1 MWPWMPTVIRGLSR
15 SPCAASWTALP
26 GRHFRNT
33 SPSTSRS
40 TARSWQV
47 PSRGS
52 WSLIWPR
59 LISWIG
65 QLPRSFSRQPGCC
78 CPPGVNPSCAR
89 RGGRCADCLRK
100 PGWTSNASWTQ
111 TTGLRRGGYAS
122 PCPARPSTAS
132 RIHRDYV
139 GRLRHRGSA
148 VLLSGSRRVPASVRP
163 PVPRSGWVGTDS
175 NVVAGLRHSSW
186 RPANEVIAQDR
197 PAGSGAL
204 LWSIAVQSPASS
216 RPPAVAGRGQRTAG
230 AGVLPEWRS
239 PSLPVLLLTAPPLA
253 AACLPRPPTS
263 CMLAQA
269 WPAT

>member
-1 MWPWMPTVIRGLSR
+1 ML
-15 SPCAASWTALP
+15 LP
-26 GRHFRNT
+26 AG
-33 SPSTSRS
+33 
-40 TARSWQV
+40 
-47 PSRGS
+47 GK
-52 WSLIWPR
+52 
-59 LISWIG
+59 
-65 QLPRSFSRQPGCC
+65 
-78 CPPGVNPSCAR
+78 PGVNPSCAR

-111 TTGLRRGGYAS
+111 TTGLRPGGYAS

-269 WPAT
+269 